1 MKRQLSHSYS
11 DVISLGNLFTA
22 WHEFAIG
29 KSKRK
34 DVQQFSRNLIDN
46 IVSLHTDLADRTY
59 THGGYIHFSITD
71 PKPRNIHK
79 ATVRDRILH
88 HAIYRLLYPFFDK
101 TFIADS
107 YSCRDN
113 KGGHRAINK
122 FRSFGNQVSKN
133 HTKPAWVL
141 KCDIRKFFASI
152 DHTVLLTILSFY
164 IPDRNIIWLLER
176 VISSFDSGVPAVGL
190 PLGNLTS
197 QLFCNVY
204 MNEFDQFV
212 KHRLK
217 SKYYIRYADDFVLL
231 AGDKNV
237 LASHALKISDF
248 LNKSL
253 KLSLH
258 PSKVFTKT
266 IASGLDFLG
275 WVQFPKHRTLRTS
288 TKARM
293 LRRIHESPKPATL
306 ASYTGMIS
314 HGNAFHLRERL
325 LNEYWINQAEGD
337 Q

>member
-1 MKRQLSHSYS
+1 M
-11 DVISLGNLFTA
+11 
-22 WHEFAIG
+22 
-29 KSKRK
+29 
-34 DVQQFSRNLIDN
+34 
-46 IVSLHTDLADRTY
+46 
-59 THGGYIHFSITD
+59 HGGYVHFSITD

-107 YSCRDN
+107 YSCRNN

-122 FRSFGNQVSKN
+122 FRSFGNKVSKN
-133 HTKPAWVL
+133 YTKPAWVL

-152 DHTVLLTILSFY
+152 DHTILLTILSFY

-176 VISSFDSGVPAVGL
+176 VISSFSSTTPRVGL

-212 KHRLK
+212 KHNLK
-217 SKYYIRYADDFVLL
+217 CKYYIRYADDFVFL
-231 AGDKNV
+231 ADSKEVLGDYV
-237 LASHALKISDF
+237 TKISRF
-248 LNKSL
+248 LNNSL

-258 PSKVFTKT
+258 PNKIFTKT

-275 WVQFPKHRTLRTS
+275 WIQFPNYRTLRTT
-288 TKARM
+288 TKLRM

-306 ASYTGMIS
+306 ASYAGLIS
-314 HGNAFHLRERL
+314 HGNSFRLKEKL
-325 LNEYWINQAEGD
+325 LNQYWINRENSE
-337 Q
+337 

>member
-1 MKRQLSHSYS
+1 MKRQLGHNFS
-11 DVISLGNLFTA
+11 DIISLDNLFTA

-34 DVQQFSRNLIDN
+34 DVQQFSRNLVDN
-46 IVSLHTDLADRTY
+46 IVSLHIDLVNRTY

-101 TFIADS
+101 RFIADS
-107 YSCRDN
+107 YSCRNN
-113 KGGHRAINK
+113 KGTHRAINK
-122 FRSFGNQVSKN
+122 FRSFASIVTKN
-133 HTKPAWVL
+133 HTKTAWVL

-152 DHTVLLTILSFY
+152 DHTILMTILSFY
-164 IPDRNIIWLLER
+164 ISDRNIIWLLER
-176 VISSFDSGVPAVGL
+176 VISSFNSTTPGVGL

-212 KHRLK
+212 KHTLK
-217 SKYYIRYADDFVLL
+217 CKYYIRYADDFVFL
-231 AGDKNV
+231 ADSKQV
-237 LASHALKISDF
+237 LESYSTKISGF
-248 LNKSL
+248 LNNSL

-258 PSKVFTKT
+258 PNKIFTKT
-266 IASGLDFLG
+266 IASGVDFLG
-275 WVQFPKHRTLRTS
+275 WVQFPNHRTLRTT
-288 TKARM
+288 TKLRM
-293 LRRIHESPKPATL
+293 FRRVQESPKPATM
-306 ASYTGMIS
+306 ASYSGMIS
-314 HGNAFHLRERL
+314 HGNTFHLREKL
-325 LNEYWINQAEGD
+325 LNEYWLNQARGD